1 MMETLKL
8 TRRGWIEHL
17 AETQKMLELVET
29 IYDIPTHRSV
39 IGPKDCEADRRKKIS
54 KKFLELRELIWE
66 TSAVSEK
73 ILREAAKEDRCEVDE
88 LEGLCRE
95 PWNDGDRKDEEASR
109 LDFERAAKDLEARAR
124 SLWDPTAPETVEP
137 EVVYPGGESKDE
149 TQPPKPP
156 EEDPRQGLL
165 PLAPGEADAGRGE
178 PPAVD
183 PGHLIDYKMQQA
195 NDDTATPDGEEDEGC

>member
-1 MMETLKL
+1 MTETLKL
-8 TRRGWIEHL
+8 TRRGWIGHL
-17 AETQKMLELVET
+17 AAVQEMLGQIWSLYET
-29 IYDIPTHRSV
+29 PTHRSV
-39 IGPKDCEADRRKKIS
+39 MGPKDCEKARRDKIS

-73 ILREAAKEDRCEVDE
+73 ILREEAKENRCEVEE
-88 LEGLCRE
+88 LEGLCIE
-95 PWNDGDRKDEEASR
+95 PWNDQDRASEESSR
-109 LDFERAAKDLEARAR
+109 QNFERAAKDLESRAR
-124 SLWDPTAPETVEP
+124 SLWDPAAPETVEP
-137 EVVYPGGESKDE
+137 EVVYPGGESKDD

-183 PGHLIDYKMQQA
+183 PSHLIDYKMQQA
-195 NDDTATPDGEEDEGC
+195 NDDTNTPDKPEDEE